1 MDIRIEEKGDL
12 YNVCVKIPK
21 YDVRVKRKTIV
32 NTSRVLSEAKKLG
45 YELGEVVESTY
56 LHNLNGVIEGTWIF
70 KKKVVDKPVKPVILK
85 EEKSVQ
91 PKPKV
96 TRRTRSST
104 KKVSTE
110 E

>member
-12 YNVCVKIPK
+12 YSVCVKIPK
-21 YDVRVKRKTIV
+21 YDVRVKR

-45 YELGEVVESTY
+45 YELGEVVESAY

-91 PKPKV
+91 PKPKRQ
-96 TRRTRSST
+96 RRTRSST